1 MVRWCL
7 NNQTSHT
14 RLGQLRSR
22 KETHVATKEQ
32 PQRTSTTESI
42 GILLQRAAER
52 CIVDASERIEAGPM
66 SHATLELPGGVY
78 NRVPARYRAA
88 AAVAAPE
95 DFLGIEAS

>member
-7 NNQTSHT
+7 NNQTSHRTSHT

-22 KETHVATKEQ
+22 KETHVATKAAAA
-32 PQRTSTTESI
+32 SINHKSI

-66 SHATLELPGGVY
+66 SHATLELP
-78 NRVPARYRAA
+78 
-88 AAVAAPE
+88 
-95 DFLGIEAS
+95 EAFTIACRHVIVLPRR